1 MDNPLLPSVLEKF
14 PGVEAWRTAG
24 RRQPLTARGGGGG
37 DLQGRCRASLRWGSQ
52 HSRVHAQEG
61 ELSALGCAAALRRP
75 RGLPEWQQQLSSG
88 CCLAH
93 AQSAVGQASSLPW
106 PPDANDWDLKG
117 LEMFVG
123 SGGFLKPK
131 RRAEAPKPAPAPA
144 PPAAGGPAPAAAAA
158 SAPGAPAEKGYP
170 AGRAAPAPAAITS
183 GGRRLGRGARGRR
196 RGGLGWLATAGL

>member
-14 PGVEAWRTAG
+14 PGVE
-24 RRQPLTARGGGGG
+24 
-37 DLQGRCRASLRWGSQ
+37 
-52 HSRVHAQEG
+52 
-61 ELSALGCAAALRRP
+61 
-75 RGLPEWQQQLSSG
+75 
-88 CCLAH
+88 
-93 AQSAVGQASSLPW
+93 ASSLPW

-183 GGRRLGRGARGRR
+183 GGRRLGRGARGRARMACHRWPLR
-196 RGGLGWLATAGL
+196 R